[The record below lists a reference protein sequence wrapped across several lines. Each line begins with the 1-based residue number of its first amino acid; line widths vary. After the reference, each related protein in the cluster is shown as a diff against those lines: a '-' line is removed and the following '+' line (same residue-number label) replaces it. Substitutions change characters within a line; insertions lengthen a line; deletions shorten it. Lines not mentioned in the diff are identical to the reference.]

1 MSRRFIQYA
10 AILGALSV
18 ALGAF
23 GTHTLKKYADAD
35 ILTVFETG
43 IRYQFFHTL
52 ALLAVGIL
60 YRRMPG
66 KVMEWSGIL
75 FISGIV
81 LFSGSLYLMTFFHIL
96 EADSLR
102 GIGAVTPLG
111 GLCFIGG
118 WICLFIQSLR
128 PSVHHHHR
136 SRESETDE
144 QA

>member
-1 MSRRFIQYA
+1 
-10 AILGALSV
+10 LSV
-18 ALGAF
+18 GLGAF

-35 ILTVFETG
+35 MLSIFETG
-43 IRYQFFHTL
+43 TRYQFYHTF

-66 KVMEWSGIL
+66 KLMEWSGIL

-81 LFSGSLYLMTFFHIL
+81 LFSGSLYLMTFFHIM
-96 EADSLR
+96 EITSFK

-111 GLCFIGG
+111 GICFIGG
-118 WICLFIQSLR
+118 WVCLFIRSLQ

-136 SRESETDE
+136 SRESHTEE